1 MKGSLRYHLALE
13 FVLHLRVAFSCVNC
27 HMYLKRA
34 EKRLKNSFIWVHI
47 SIVLPFDVGPLAPF
61 LLNASLLFNPRN
73 IHFKPTFFIR
83 CLFGGFT
90 WRDLFIFL
98 LFGVSLSLSPSK
110 LFWSEAL

>member
-47 SIVLPFDVGPLAPF
+47 SIVLPFAVVP
-61 LLNASLLFNPRN
+61 
-73 IHFKPTFFIR
+73 
-83 CLFGGFT
+83 
-90 WRDLFIFL
+90 
-98 LFGVSLSLSPSK
+98 
-110 LFWSEAL
+110 